1 MRAGDGFLDGLRR
14 EMRQSTGLD
23 AREVASRLF
32 EHLAADRDRLEAPIA
47 DLFLWP
53 TSVEIALKTGALWMV
68 ECLAADAYHVFPG
81 HVREDGDVAWPNIW
95 VAPDMTLD
103 QAIGQITRQVFG
115 NDGAE
120 QNASNA

>member
-1 MRAGDGFLDGLRR
+1 MGAGDGFLDGFRR
-14 EMRQSTGLD
+14 EIRQSADLD
-23 AREVASRLF
+23 GRQVASRLY

-81 HVREDGDVAWPNIW
+81 TCARTGMWPGPTSGW
-95 VAPDMTLD
+95 PPT
-103 QAIGQITRQVFG
+103 
-115 NDGAE
+115 
-120 QNASNA
+120 